1 MKNRCERCIYW
12 RPLGS
17 FELYACH
24 YALVCGKAR
33 RKRAEECDLGR
44 EKDDGKGICSEAQ
57 SL

>member
-17 FELYACH
+17 FEINACH

-44 EKDDGKGICSEAQ
+44 EKDDGKGI
-57 SL
+57 